1 MNNPIELNKPL
12 SCIKDVFN
20 FDDFEGI
27 DGWIVEGAFTDRGDT
42 IITSYYQLIDLLKE
56 YADEAVEGAEALNSF
71 GKNYISHYV
80 STMFT
85 PSKAADIVLSYFK
98 QC

>member
-1 MNNPIELNKPL
+1 MSNPIELNKPL
-12 SCIKDVFN
+12 SCIKSAFN

-27 DGWIVEGAFTDRGDT
+27 DGWIVEGLCADRGDT

-56 YADEAVEGAEALNSF
+56 YADEALEGAEALNSF